1 MNIRT
6 IDPTRDDLK
15 QLAQTVPLDMPVTML
30 NLLRYRDQ
38 AAYPADSGH
47 APCTGREAYRR
58 YAEVALQ
65 KIREL
70 GGEPVLMAP
79 VLARV
84 IAPAGEEWDD
94 LLLVRYPTLGALL
107 SMIAMPDYRAAT
119 VHRLAALEDAR
130 LFVTRTLPE
139 NA

>member
-15 QLAQTVPLDMPVTML
+15 RLTQAVPLDTPVTML
-30 NLLRYRDQ
+30 NLLRYRAQ
-38 AAYPADSGH
+38 AAYPADAGH
-47 APCTGREAYRR
+47 MPCTGREAYQR
-58 YAEVALQ
+58 YAEVALK

-70 GGEPVLMAP
+70 GGEPVLLAP

-84 IAPAGEEWDD
+84 IAPTGEEWDD

-107 SMIAMPDYRAAT
+107 TMISMPDYRAAT

-130 LFVTRTLPE
+130 LFATRTVP
-139 NA
+139 

>member
-15 QLAQTVPLDMPVTML
+15 RLTQTVPLDTPVTML
-30 NLLRYRDQ
+30 NLLRYRAE
-38 AAYPADSGH
+38 AAYPADAGH
-47 APCTGREAYRR
+47 APCTGREAYQR
-58 YAEVALQ
+58 YADVALK

-70 GGEPVLMAP
+70 GGEPVLLAP

-94 LLLVRYPTLGALL
+94 LLLVRYPSLGALL
-107 SMIAMPDYRAAT
+107 TMIGMPDYRAAT
-119 VHRLAALEDAR
+119 VHRMAALEDAR
-130 LFVTRTLPE
+130 LFVTRTQPE
-139 NA
+139 SK

>member
-15 QLAQTVPLDMPVTML
+15 RLTQTVPLDTPVTML

-38 AAYPADSGH
+38 AEYPADAGH
-47 APCTGREAYRR
+47 APCTGREAYQR

-65 KIREL
+65 KIKQL
-70 GGEPVLMAP
+70 GGEPVLMTP

-84 IAPAGEEWDD
+84 IAPVGEEWDD
-94 LLLVRYPTLGALL
+94 LLLVRYPSLGALL
-107 SMIAMPDYRAAT
+107 TMIAMPDYRAAT
-119 VHRLAALEDAR
+119 VHRVAALEDAR
-130 LFVTRTLPE
+130 LFATRTI
-139 NA
+139 A